1 MEENQIQPQPNNQ
14 QAQYQQPQPQQ
25 ILYQQPQY
33 QPPQYQTKSKQVPYQ
48 KLGKQHA
55 KGMPIGF
62 AGILALGFTIA
73 SIVVHICAWELA
85 PQAKNGAGLDL
96 GFVFEHILMS
106 IFFAILAVVFGVRE
120 TKQSGSS
127 LGIIFGTFGI
137 VGYFLYLFIG
147 GIIIP
152 YIGSLGR

>member
-1 MEENQIQPQPNNQ
+1 MEENQIQS
-14 QAQYQQPQPQQ
+14 QPQQ
-25 ILYQQPQY
+25 MLYQQPQY
-33 QPPQYQTKSKQVPYQ
+33 RQTKSKQVPYQ
-48 KLGKQHA
+48 KLGKQHG
-55 KGMPIGF
+55 KGMSIGL

-85 PQAKNGAGLDL
+85 PKAKNGAGLDL

-120 TKQSGSS
+120 TKQSGSG

-152 YIGSLGR
+152 FIGTLGR